1 MPGGAGHLN
10 ASMSGEETSSG
21 LIGARLEGLR
31 QQLLSCGHVLAG
43 LVEPAARPLIADA
56 LVDLKQ
62 LVCRIGV
69 VGQIKSG
76 KSSFINTFVQHP
88 NFLPTSVTPWT
99 TAVTNLHFAQS
110 PPGPHSAIFTFLQ
123 PKEWGEIAET
133 GGKIRELTERLVP
146 GFEPGLLQQQAELL
160 RTRAQDRLGP
170 EYDLLLGQAHC
181 FINLAPSTLQHYVC
195 SGDFTAQTGTVP
207 IGKYSDITKSAD
219 LYFQRGPFAF
229 PSTVVDTPGTNDP
242 FLIRDEITR
251 RSLGSADIYVIVL
264 TARQPLSD
272 NDVTLL
278 RIMRGLNKDR
288 IVVLLNRIDDLTD
301 VEAELPRVIH
311 YIRQKLAA
319 EMPGSEIPLVY
330 GSAWWGSQAMT
341 YDRDAITRILKRRS
355 ANYLL
360 RAGLLRPDELDPR
373 FIGNPDFDERLKHSL
388 LAMSGLPAVY
398 QAMDSLM
405 DAASPTYIMRQITGS
420 FAEMS
425 SACEGAARAEL
436 QSLTVANEKRE
447 PPRLAEEKFVELAR
461 ESELLARVTA
471 NIEASAAGI
480 EQQLARII
488 QEEKETLR
496 RKLQATIEFH
506 AARERDV
513 LIDTL
518 SRGRAPK
525 VWTHEGVELRRALAE
540 AFRTGFR
547 NSATRLTSFHARV
560 APELHQLMA
569 SLVPGAVMPDPHG
582 QTLAIPEP
590 TIAPVSRLMALDLDN
605 SRWSLFWSR
614 NPSPQISGS
623 KIEALIKSEFASVA
637 DELVHL
643 AGVAF
648 HHFSTTTIK
657 WSFGA
662 CRNIQHALQ
671 RRLDRVREDYE
682 LTRREAFPPESQHV
696 ANERANRIRAQA
708 QRVKDNETLTQH
720 LEHLIQYIDTVL
732 KSEAPRAT

>member
-1 MPGGAGHLN
+1 
-10 ASMSGEETSSG
+10 MSGEETSSG
-21 LIGARLEGLR
+21 LIGARLESLR
-31 QQLLSCGHVLAG
+31 QQLMSCGHVLAG

-99 TAVTNLHFAQS
+99 TAVTNLHFAQT

-123 PKEWGEIAET
+123 PKEWNELADS

-146 GFEPGLLQQQAELL
+146 GFEPSLLQQQAELL
-160 RTRAQDRLGP
+160 RNRARDRLGP

-181 FINLAPSTLQHYVC
+181 FISFAPSTLQHYVC
-195 SGDFTAQTGTVP
+195 SGDFSAQPGTVP

-251 RSLGSADIYVIVL
+251 RSLGSADIYVVVL

-272 NDVTLL
+272 TDVTLL

-301 VEAELPRVIH
+301 VDAELPRVLH
-311 YIRQKLAA
+311 YVRQKLAA
-319 EMPGSEIPLVY
+319 ELPGAEIPLVH
-330 GSAWWGSQAMT
+330 GSAWWGGQAMT
-341 YDRDAITRILKRRS
+341 YDREAVSRILKRRS
-355 ANYLL
+355 AHYLL
-360 RAGLLRPDELDPR
+360 RAGLLRPEELDPR
-373 FIGNPDFDERLKHSL
+373 NVGNPDFDERLRHSL

-398 QAMDSLM
+398 QAIDGLM
-405 DAASPTYIMRQITGS
+405 DAASPTYVMRQITGS

-425 SACEGAARAEL
+425 RACEGAARSEL
-436 QSLTVANEKRE
+436 QSLQAAAEKRE
-447 PPRLAEEKFVELAR
+447 LPLGTGEKFVELAK
-461 ESELLARVTA
+461 ESELLARVAA
-471 NIEASAAGI
+471 NIEASASGI
-480 EQQLARII
+480 EQQLVRII

-496 RKLQATIEFH
+496 RKLQATIDFH

-518 SRGRAPK
+518 SRGRAPR

-540 AFRTGFR
+540 TFRDGFR
-547 NSATRLTSFHARV
+547 SAASRLTSFHARV
-560 APELHQLMA
+560 APELHQLMS
-569 SLVPGAVMPDPHG
+569 SLVPGAVLPDPHG

-590 TIAPVSRLMALDLDN
+590 TIAPVSRMMALDLDT

-614 NPSPQISGS
+614 NPSPQASGS
-623 KIEALIKSEFASVA
+623 KIEALIQSEFASVA

-643 AGVAF
+643 AGGAF

-657 WSFGA
+657 WSLGA
-662 CRNIQHALQ
+662 CRNIQQALQ
-671 RRLDRVREDYE
+671 RRYERVRRDYE
-682 LTRREAFPPESQHV
+682 LAQREAFPPESPEE
-696 ANERANRIRAQA
+696 AKERAERINAQA

-732 KSEAPRAT
+732 KCEAPRAT